1 MFPPLILAGAHLILC
16 QRLGEAKF
24 RMAPTAVRNVGVG
37 GGACLFVSRSGAHGR
52 TSARPSTRTA
62 SASLRPRRDVHQ
74 RAHAESAE
82 TGRRGGDGWELRS
95 RRRVSGKVLQK
106 MITTSETSE
115 QVLEVVREHGEHLD
129 HIHCVTATY
138 RLAKFAQKERRN
150 RRQAGH
156 GGGGT
161 RHENLTEDDRF
172 VILLSAIEQQINK
185 LDAWATAN
193 LLYSFALLGW

>member
-1 MFPPLILAGAHLILC
+1 MPTPLAPFSC
-16 QRLGEAKF
+16 EAKF